1 MIGRI
6 VSKAKYELSKAK
18 VSINTTL
25 SADEM
30 KEALQKAVRD
40 AETTEQQL
48 ERYPFIDGAYI
59 APDYVIRH
67 DTLVEDLRLLLQA
80 FECRTNFG
88 SRNMHSVETDEKD
101 EQNDKSDSEDE
112 DEDED
117 NAGDDDETLSKE
129 LDIPL
134 TMKDKRHRR
143 MLEYARRLNRVGLEK
158 AVKFRNVDGRGNNKQ
173 GKKASVSVS

>member
-1 MIGRI
+1 MRGRI

-18 VSINTTL
+18 VDINTTL
-25 SADEM
+25 SAEEM

-48 ERYPFIDGAYI
+48 ERYPFIGGAYI

-88 SRNMHSVETDEKD
+88 SRNMHSVEADNKGEY
-101 EQNDKSDSEDE
+101 NDDGDSEG
-112 DEDED
+112 EDED
-117 NAGDDDETLSKE
+117 NGEGEDETLSKE
-129 LDIPL
+129 LDVPL

-143 MLEYARRLNRVGLEK
+143 MLEYARRLNRVGLER
-158 AVKFRNVDGRGNNKQ
+158 AVKFRNVDSRSNRKD
-173 GKKASVSVS
+173 